1 MVSLHLSRTE
11 NGHLATFLL
20 TRASSGVDSKNTA
33 IGWLG
38 VALLPLTAFLLISWA
53 VLPVKFTNRNY
64 ITVCFTL
71 SVVCLQIPLI
81 IPLGTKPQKCNDAIT
96 PNDMHTDWSCAFT
109 GAILLFGGIACVTW
123 SLLRTI
129 ALHLQVC
136 WEMVI
141 GPVFMWI
148 SFVVGLGV
156 PVLILT
162 LMMVFT
168 GVSYRF
174 GSVCHI
180 NSKDSLHDYW
190 IPVLVFAGIGLIL
203 QFVTMGYCMYV
214 YIKALFDPSDP
225 TSTSNSGL
233 PSYTSSSRT
242 ATARQAYR
250 RVRRVLKLQWRSM
263 ALVMV
268 ILANVIYLAVTFLQL
283 DTDLAVNAS
292 NLAKAQPWLT
302 CLAEFQDPAK
312 CTSEASSLGI
322 TEAALDAALVLL
334 CIASF
339 WNFIF
344 TIRMTMFRGWL
355 EFWQSLFAKNVEF
368 VSVDART
375 RFGDN
380 RDYEMLSH
388 QNTMKTPEPTP
399 FEVRSPTP
407 AYMHGHA
414 DEDEVDGKD
423 FELSTHSRQASYTR
437 PTMSFST
444 PRPPT
449 GQRSPTNFTWDA
461 TSTFARSNSQMSNH
475 NPRYR

>member
-1 MVSLHLSRTE
+1 MVSHHFKDWKYRRHTDKS
-11 NGHLATFLL
+11 FI
-20 TRASSGVDSKNTA
+20 GVNNKMTA

-38 VALLPLTAFLLISWA
+38 VALLPLTFFLLVTWA

-71 SVVCLQIPLI
+71 SVVCLQIPMI
-81 IPLGTKPQKCNDAIT
+81 IPLGTKPQQCNDAIT

-136 WEMVI
+136 WEVFI

-148 SFVVGLGV
+148 AFAVGLGL
-156 PVLILT
+156 PVLILA
-162 LMMVFT
+162 LMLVFT

-180 NSKDSLHDYW
+180 NSTDSLNDYW
-190 IPVLVFAGIGLIL
+190 IPILVFGGLGLIL

-225 TSTSNSGL
+225 TNTSNSGL

-250 RVRRVLKLQWRSM
+250 RVRRVLVLQWRSM

-268 ILANVIYLAVTFLQL
+268 ILANVIYLAVTFVKL
-283 DTDLAVNAS
+283 DSSVAVNEA
-292 NLAKAQPWLT
+292 NLVKAKPWLA
-302 CLAEFQDPAK
+302 CLVEFQDPKK
-312 CTSEASSLGI
+312 CTAEASAIGL

-344 TIRMTMFRGWL
+344 TVRITMFRGWL
-355 EFWQSLFAKNVEF
+355 EFWQGLFAKNVEF
-368 VSVDART
+368 VSVDARS
-375 RFGDN
+375 RFGDTRN
-380 RDYEMLSH
+380 YEMLNH
-388 QNTMKTPEPTP
+388 QKTMKTPEPM
-399 FEVRSPTP
+399 VRSPTP
-407 AYMHGHA
+407 AYMNGRI
-414 DEDEVDGKD
+414 DEDEVDAKD
-423 FELSTHSRQASYTR
+423 IELSTHSRQASYTR
-437 PTMSFST
+437 PSMSFST

-449 GQRSPTNFTWDA
+449 SQREPTSYNWDA
-461 TSTFARSNSQMSNH
+461 TSTFARSHSQMSNH